1 MAFHGCSE
9 IIRTRNFTV
18 LTVCATIFRQ
28 FMAAFHFLLLHME
41 KDHFT
46 LDILNSPI
54 LNVGPSEK
62 FVFVDHPKKDLQERE
77 FKP

>member
-1 MAFHGCSE
+1 MGVQKLYRPE
-9 IIRTRNFTV
+9 IFTV
-18 LTVCATIFRQ
+18 LTVCATIFIQ

-41 KDHFT
+41 IDHFT

-62 FVFVDHPKKDLQERE
+62 FVFVDDPKKDLQERE